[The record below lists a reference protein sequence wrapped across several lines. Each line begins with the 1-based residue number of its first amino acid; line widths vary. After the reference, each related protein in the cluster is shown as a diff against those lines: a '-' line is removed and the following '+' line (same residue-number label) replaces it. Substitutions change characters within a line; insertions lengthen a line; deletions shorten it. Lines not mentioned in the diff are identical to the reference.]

1 MKNETSF
8 KEGNKAAEKWTLEE
22 AERVFNEMLK
32 VLQDANEPNLEVI
45 ENERTGAKSIFINP
59 TGMYLSMHQFIN
71 DMDKRGIMAHSTF
84 FHLLNKY
91 PVLDEIKKSMQS
103 IVLATVNTLG
113 MTGNASPTMV
123 IWRSKQLGEK
133 DISRQEITGKDGE
146 DLDFN
151 VTVVK

>member
-32 VLQDANEPNLEVI
+32 TLQETNRPVMEVI

-59 TGMYLSMHQFIN
+59 STLYLSMHQFIN
-71 DMDKRGIMAHSTF
+71 DMDYKGIMPYRSFYHCLGKF
-84 FHLLNKY
+84 
-91 PVLDEIKKSMQS
+91 PVLHEIKKQMSE
-103 IVLATVNTLG
+103 IVLNTINVLG